1 MEYVPEGDLGKL
13 IQEHGAISEPYVK
26 IMARQLISALG
37 YLHDN
42 RITHRD
48 VKPDNILIQSTS
60 PNLVVKLTD
69 FGLSKMIDTEQTF
82 LKTFCGTLL
91 YCAPEVYSE
100 FSTYDDNG
108 RRVRQRDRRPISR
121 ERYDHAVDVWSLGG
135 VLFYAL
141 TGFPPFPV
149 KNGITYTELLHHIM
163 TNQLNIQPLMKEKV
177 SVQGINFLTRMIDR
191 RPETRATIAELQDH
205 PWLTDAPASAAD
217 SFDEISDDGLEQRAS
232 QLSLAHGQHHGQSID
247 DMGSSDLG
255 EPEPDL
261 SMDFGDDKENYTF
274 GQPPPPNRL
283 WGEVSA
289 IGSSMA
295 INEDRLNI
303 PMSATSLG
311 QTEIHD
317 PEILDS
323 FESDDSS
330 TPQQP
335 RLQQTRGLLPSIS
348 STTNGNTRSVA
359 LGMESQSL
367 GGASSILENLNMK
380 SVAHNNSNARS
391 EISDVSRS
399 KRKPAYDTSDEYE
412 MPGSNL
418 KPSFKRLKSKGD
430 ETAADVEDEYSLI
443 ASVPSIVKGDT
454 KRQVDYPLHKTTFW
468 DAGDKETWHLNY
480 PEMTHSQYTAFKAAA
495 HKRSEDFS
503 EGNTPLWD
511 IAMEWFPP
519 TSNKLDSAG
528 AVLETRPF
536 LRRDSRSVE
545 SDGDWDVP
553 PTAPVPEDDQDSIPD
568 TLPPDTQIPGPV
580 PNILSPKRVI
590 ARLTSSAG
598 SLVRGIS
605 ISVTDPILSWGRARD
620 NTTIYQH
627 VMEMKIPKYAF
638 KILLWRDGYTAS
650 ANEFRPW
657 DRGRS
662 PGMATMRASPEPDS
676 YAFYISTKATNGL
689 RINGITLSPNEPKD
703 LAAPSRYWMKLHTGD
718 TIVCWGTEDVNNQAR
733 LDFECF
739 WGGSSALRP
748 SEEAPT
754 CVPEAVARK
763 LDSTWTK
770 VEKNLHHDRVKE
782 KATQEQVYRMKNM
795 ALEEQR
801 SQKFQL
807 KREEALRI
815 MAERGSRQASP
826 MSAPP
831 IRGRTVPRFRQGS
844 PAELTTQ

>member
-26 IMARQLISALG
+26 IMARQLIDALG
-37 YLHDN
+37 YLHEN

-60 PNLVVKLTD
+60 PELVVKLTD

-108 RRVRQRDRRPISR
+108 RRVRHRERRPINR

-163 TNQLNIQPLMKEKV
+163 TNPLNIQPLMKEKV
-177 SVQGINFLTRMIDR
+177 SVQGIDFLTRMIDR

-205 PWLTDAPASAAD
+205 PWLTAAGE

-232 QLSLAHGQHHGQSID
+232 QLSLAHGQQYQGQSID
-247 DMGSSDLG
+247 DMGSSDLR

-274 GQPPPPNRL
+274 GQPPPNRL

-295 INEDRLNI
+295 INEARLNI

-311 QTEIHD
+311 ETDIQD

-323 FESDDSS
+323 FESDDS

-335 RLQQTRGLLPSIS
+335 RLQPTRGLLASSS

-359 LGMESQSL
+359 LGIGSQSL

-380 SVAHNNSNARS
+380 SVAHNNSNNRS
-391 EISDVSRS
+391 EISDLSRS

-418 KPSFKRLKSKGD
+418 KPSFKRLKSKG
-430 ETAADVEDEYSLI
+430 EGTPEDVEDEYTLI
-443 ASVPSIVKGDT
+443 AGVPSIIKGDNA
-454 KRQVDYPLHKTTFW
+454 RQVDYPLHKTTFW

-495 HKRSEDFS
+495 QKRNEDFS
-503 EGNTPLWD
+503 EGMTPLWD

-519 TSNKLDSAG
+519 TSTKLDSTG
-528 AVLETRPF
+528 IIPETRPF
-536 LRRDSRSVE
+536 LRRDSRSLE
-545 SDGDWDVP
+545 SGGDWDIP

-568 TLPPDTQIPGPV
+568 TLPPDTQIPGQV
-580 PNILSPKRVI
+580 SNILSSKRVI
-590 ARLTSSAG
+590 ARLTSSSG
-598 SLVRGIS
+598 SLVRAIS
-605 ISVTDPILSWGRARD
+605 ISLTDPILSWGRARD
-620 NTTIYQH
+620 NTIIYPN
-627 VMEMKIPKYAF
+627 VMEMKIPKYAL
-638 KILLWRDGYTAS
+638 KILLWREGYTAS
-650 ANEFRPW
+650 ASEFRPW
-657 DRGRS
+657 ERGRS
-662 PGMATMRASPEPDS
+662 PGMATMRASPEPES

-689 RINGITLSPNEPKD
+689 RINNATLSPNEPKD
-703 LAAPSRYWMKLHTGD
+703 MAAPSKYWMKLHTGD
-718 TIVCWGTEDVNNQAR
+718 TIVCWGTDDVNNQAR

-748 SEEAPT
+748 SEEPPV

-763 LDSTWTK
+763 LDMTWTRA
-770 VEKNLHHDRVKE
+770 EKNLHHDRVKE
-782 KATQEQVYRMKNM
+782 KATQEQLYRMKNM

-815 MAERGSRQASP
+815 VDERTTRRTSP

-831 IRGRTVPRFRQGS
+831 TRGRTVPRFRQGS
-844 PAELTTQ
+844 PADLTTQ